1 MTKTKK
7 DKFINKNNKIKK
19 VCMGAI
25 SWSFLPLG
33 N

>member
-19 VCMGAI
+19 VYMGAI
-25 SWSFLPLG
+25 SWYFLPLG